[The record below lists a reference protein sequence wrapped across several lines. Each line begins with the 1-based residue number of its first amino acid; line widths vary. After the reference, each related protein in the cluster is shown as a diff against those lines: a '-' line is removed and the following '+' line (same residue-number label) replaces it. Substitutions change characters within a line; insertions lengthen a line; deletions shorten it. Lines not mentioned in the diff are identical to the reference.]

1 MIEGVEFRYLDVKWI
16 NKNKIK
22 SLEVSTYTV
31 PLEESEDG
39 YNIETYTYQKY
50 FPRLAIKID
59 GEPVHPPYIN
69 NGQRN
74 KIEFIS
80 IKDPSTGDAW
90 WIHTDGWDSENDYY
104 RSEIYR
110 TVGIV
115 DLIVE
120 HTAIKINNNS
130 VSLSVDDLEVYL
142 QDFKDDLWQIILNQ
156 DSAIK
161 GTISKSNNLLSEESL
176 HLFKEFADSLESIL
190 KKPSV
195 ELKETQEQKPI
206 KSVRPVNL
214 TFREIA
220 TKGMRKQLTSR
231 SYIRSLDT
239 PDNRYLHY
247 CSSRVLYIA
256 KQLSIILSKQEEH
269 FRRIIKSNKQ
279 TIDDNSNRKTK
290 IIPRDVFDDE
300 TKRIKQSL
308 NEIIIPVRKAIK
320 HQYSEPKGMVLNTY
334 QFRIGKKY
342 NNLDGYFFIH
352 EINGKK
358 LKGDAFFKNSYAVIG
373 VQPSIFSLIEELKEG
388 SDFFTLNCICSIPV
402 EGWDNSR
409 PEKPFYYFFLSHV
422 EDIFLPKQK
431 KIQDELLNRAGRR
444 KVYETLAWEVD
455 LDVKEL
461 QELSKESDFI
471 SQKNKLFEK
480 DLAANKDI
488 LNKVSLTVR
497 RLNTINRFFKS
508 NKIKRSAVFPNSMSF
523 VQNPFYAK
531 AKSSFS
537 KINKLDGMDG
547 ELFNSLF
554 EFDQIGI
561 INIPIL
567 YERWCLLQII
577 KLLSDV
583 FGFLLSDNWQNML
596 IQSVLEDKYNIEFE
610 FNNPINNRKIILGY
624 EKELP
629 NKKRPDFVLDLYYQG
644 YVFKQPALE
653 DNSWNKSSESIVT
666 DTVKYEEY
674 LDRNINLDS
683 QASVFDHWCFGEMQ
697 KKRFVMDAKF
707 KDDLYQKGFDLI
719 LDELINDKNY
729 DENGANKVFLIHPKQ
744 RAIQNRTSP
753 LDWGIHSDYGQNSEH
768 SKGFIFL
775 LPSSK
780 HGNTLDNLQRLLGMF
795 LQSSSH
801 FIDYGESKYWSD
813 TLCISCGASSHE
825 DLVCTKHKTKGGK
838 HSWRVTCKKCS
849 HLSVKTVCYICSK
862 DLYKNQ
868 FNLTYHRTKAEQVS
882 NIVCPSCQNFL

>member
-16 NKNKIK
+16 NKNKVK
-22 SLEVSTYTV
+22 SLDMSSYTI

-39 YNIETYTYQKY
+39 YSIETYTYQKY

-59 GEPVHPPYIN
+59 GDASYPPYIK
-69 NGQRN
+69 NGQRD
-74 KIEFIS
+74 KIEFLPL
-80 IKDPSTGDAW
+80 KDPSTGDFW
-90 WIHTDGWDSENDYY
+90 WIHTDGWDSEHNYY
-104 RSEIYR
+104 RSELYR
-110 TVGIV
+110 TVGVV

-120 HTAIKINNNS
+120 NNAIKINNNS
-130 VSLSVDDLEVYL
+130 VSLSVEELEVYL

-156 DSAIK
+156 DSPIK

-256 KQLSIILSKQEEH
+256 KQLSIIVSKQEEH
-269 FRRIIKSNKQ
+269 FCRIIKNNKQ
-279 TIDDNSNRKTK
+279 AIYDNSNRKTK
-290 IIPRDVFDDE
+290 IIPYDVFDDE
-300 TKRIKQSL
+300 TKQIQKSL
-308 NEIIIPVRKAIK
+308 DEIVTPLKEAIQLQ
-320 HQYSEPKGMVLNTY
+320 HSESKDMVLNTY
-334 QFRIGKKY
+334 QFRIGKPY
-342 NNLDGYFFIH
+342 NNLDGYFFVH

-358 LKGDAFFKNSYAVIG
+358 LKGDAFFQNCYAVIG
-373 VQPSIFSLIEELKEG
+373 VQPSIFSLIEKLKGG
-388 SDFFTLNCICSIPV
+388 SDFLTLNCICSTPL

-409 PEKPFYYFFLSHV
+409 PERPFYYFFLNYV
-422 EDIFLPKQK
+422 GDVFVPKQQR
-431 KIQDELLNRAGRR
+431 IEAELHHRIERR
-444 KVYETLAWEVD
+444 KVYEKSAWEVK
-455 LDVKEL
+455 LDTKEL
-461 QELSKESDFI
+461 QELSKENDFI
-471 SQKNKLFEK
+471 SQKNKLFEQN
-480 DLAANKDI
+480 LSANEDI
-488 LNKVSLTVR
+488 LKKVYPTVR
-497 RLNTINRFFKS
+497 RLNTINRFFKK

-531 AKSSFS
+531 AESSFS

-577 KLLSDV
+577 KLLSGL
-583 FGFLLSDNWQNML
+583 FGFVLSDNWQKML
-596 IQSVLEDKYNIEFE
+596 IQSVIENKYNIDFI
-610 FNNPINNRKIILGY
+610 FNNPINNRRIILGY
-624 EKELP
+624 EKVLP
-629 NKKRPDFVLDLYYQG
+629 NNRRPDFVLDLYYQG
-644 YVFKQPALE
+644 YVFKEQAPNNSLHKETEPSNINKVRYE
-653 DNSWNKSSESIVT
+653 D
-666 DTVKYEEY
+666 YR
-674 LDRNINLDS
+674 DRNKNLDS
-683 QASVFDHWCFGEMQ
+683 EDSTFYNWEFGDVQ
-697 KKRFVMDAKF
+697 RVRYVLDAKF
-707 KDDLYQKGFDLI
+707 KDNLFQQGFDSI
-719 LDELINDKNY
+719 LDDLIDNKNY
-729 DENGANKVFLIHPKQ
+729 DEDGRNRVFLLHPQGK
-744 RAIQNRTSP
+744 AIKEKTSP
-753 LDWGIHSDYGQNSEH
+753 LSWGGHSNYGQNEKH
-768 SKGFIFL
+768 SKGYIFL

-795 LQSSSH
+795 LQNTSH
-801 FIDYGESKYWSD
+801 FIDYGEKNRWFD
-813 TLCISCGASSHE
+813 TTCVSCGTSAYE
-825 DLVCTKHKTKGGK
+825 DFYCIKKRTKGGK
-838 HSWRVTCKKCS
+838 NSWYITCKKCS
-849 HLSVKTVCYICSK
+849 HHTIKTVCYVCSG